1 MKDLPEPE
9 ILVPPDMEDSES
21 TEATRSPVSLS
32 TFPIKRL
39 IGMVLMS
46 ILFISIS
53 GMGISKYMKTGN
65 LNEVIPYWVFSVL
78 LLAPTACS
86 YYFFFSFF
94 QPRLRNPYEW
104 DNSF

>member
-9 ILVPPDMEDSES
+9 ILVPPDMEAFEVEES
-21 TEATRSPVSLS
+21 TNAPVSLS

-39 IGMVLMS
+39 VAMVFMS

-53 GMGISKYMKTGN
+53 GTGISIYMKTGK
-65 LNEVIPYWVFSVL
+65 LSEVVPYFVFSVIL
-78 LLAPTACS
+78 LTPTACS

-94 QPRLRNPYEW
+94 QTRLRNPYEW
-104 DNSF
+104 EESL